1 MIGQCEYDVVF
12 QFLVFFGE
20 STSVIRLDKAL
31 FRSWK
36 KTEYYFLCEI
46 LI

>member
-1 MIGQCEYDVVF
+1 MIGQPECDVVF
-12 QFLVFFGE
+12 QVFFGE
-20 STSVIRLDKAL
+20 STTVIRLDKAL